1 MCLIFGWIMLA
12 TRACNSYFTLLLCP
26 WPHFQSSPLLYV
38 GREAIQQLVL
48 WSNSITSQ
56 SQGFNS
62 GNNSWQSFRN
72 IIECLLNQGYCCIQ
86 LEVGKV
92 FVIWISG
99 ISTIQGLL
107 ELCILLYIPPKS
119 FPIFTIAA
127 SSQCF
132 SNGKVCL
139 VGGANSN
146 EGRVEVCVNGMWGTV
161 SNYQWDS
168 REATV
173 VCKQLGYQNP
183 GEWSCCKVY
192 QNYA

>member
-1 MCLIFGWIMLA
+1 MLA
-12 TRACNSYFTLLLCP
+12 TRASNSYFTLLLCP

-99 ISTIQGLL
+99 ISTIHGCLSNAFCYTFHQNVFQYAQLQLHLSVSAMEMFAWWVELTVTRGEWRCVSMGCGELWATVDGTQERPL
-107 ELCILLYIPPKS
+107 WCANSLGTRTQVSETLYSVSELCL
-119 FPIFTIAA
+119 A
-127 SSQCF
+127 C
-132 SNGKVCL
+132 
-139 VGGANSN
+139 
-146 EGRVEVCVNGMWGTV
+146 
-161 SNYQWDS
+161 
-168 REATV
+168 
-173 VCKQLGYQNP
+173 
-183 GEWSCCKVY
+183 
-192 QNYA
+192 